1 MPHVSSNSP
10 RLSRRRFR
18 LPSERRTVTHDDT
31 RRPLDGFTVVDL
43 SSGIAGG
50 YCTKLLVDAGA
61 EVTKLE
67 DPAGDPLRRW
77 SASGAPIP
85 EGSDGAL
92 FQFLAA
98 SKRSVVLDPGDTA
111 DVQKAVR
118 MACKADAVV
127 WSPGSRL
134 AEHPDLAPARLQAAQ
149 PTLIATAITP
159 FGLQG
164 PWADRPASD
173 LTLQA
178 WSGGIWA
185 RGFPNRAP
193 VYVGGR
199 QDQWAS
205 GLAAG
210 VATLI
215 ARMTQI
221 RTRRGQLVDVSAL
234 EALSQWLF
242 GYSPMTTFDIA
253 GEPVKTVRS
262 VHVPGVEETKD
273 GYVGLMVGT
282 GQQWLDFC
290 AMVEHPEWTEDPSLL
305 RVTTRSD
312 NGSSISPLIKDW
324 TTARTTDEVRDV
336 ATAFQIPNSP
346 VGNGETIPR
355 FDHFVARGSFVAN
368 PSGFLQPNLPYTLH
382 GVTMRHFGAAPSLG
396 QHNSD
401 VLQDECGPELT
412 EVPSEVA
419 LPLAGFRVLD
429 LTSLFAG
436 PFFTRILAMFGAE
449 VIHLESVGRPDLY
462 RMYSTREVGRDEHWH
477 EWVPNFAGM
486 NTNKLGLTLDLR
498 AQRGRELFLEL
509 VETSDVVVENFSAR
523 VMDNLNLGF
532 DELRRRR
539 PDLIMV
545 RMPGFGLDGP
555 WRDVP
560 AFAPIIED
568 ASGVTWLTGY
578 ADEKPQ
584 EAQSVGDPNAALHAL
599 AATLLALIR
608 RERLGE
614 GVLVE
619 APMIGAALNIAAEQV
634 IEHSAY
640 GRTLMRDG
648 NRGATAA
655 PQGLYLSSDIDE
667 FGNRDSWVA
676 IAVETEDQWRAL
688 RSIVPAV
695 DPENAL
701 NDEPTRREMHDNIDE
716 ALSQWCEMRSADVI
730 VEQLWP
736 AGIPVAKVIAPH
748 RQGELPQLKAREF
761 FEIVEHPVLG
771 TGRYDTFSARFSAGP
786 LLRNRTPSPTLG
798 QHNELLLTALGCSRD
813 DLEALAAEGIIGTE
827 PKMGPAG

>member
-1 MPHVSSNSP
+1 MP
-10 RLSRRRFR
+10 
-18 LPSERRTVTHDDT
+18 
-31 RRPLDGFTVVDL
+31 
-43 SSGIAGG
+43 
-50 YCTKLLVDAGA
+50 
-61 EVTKLE
+61 
-67 DPAGDPLRRW
+67 
-77 SASGAPIP
+77 SGAVTLC
-85 EGSDGAL
+85 S
-92 FQFLAA
+92 
-98 SKRSVVLDPGDTA
+98 T
-111 DVQKAVR
+111 
-118 MACKADAVV
+118 
-127 WSPGSRL
+127 RL
-134 AEHPDLAPARLQAAQ
+134 
-149 PTLIATAITP
+149 IVTAITP
-159 FGLQG
+159 FGLEG
-164 PWADRPASD
+164 PWAHRAASD

-185 RGFPNRAP
+185 RGFPHRAP

-205 GLAAG
+205 GIAAG

-215 ARMTQI
+215 ARMTQM
-221 RTRRGQLVDVSAL
+221 RTRRGQLVDVSVL

-324 TTARTTDEVRDV
+324 TTARTTDEIRDV
-336 ATAFQIPNSP
+336 ASAFQIPNSP
-346 VGNGETIPR
+346 VGNGETIPH
-355 FDHFVARGSFVAN
+355 FDHFVERGSFVTN
-368 PSGFLQPNLPYTLH
+368 PGGFLQPDLPYALH
-382 GVTMRHFGAAPSLG
+382 GVAMRPVGAAPKLG
-396 QHNSD
+396 QHTSEGH
-401 VLQDECGPELT
+401 QAHRRCTEIS
-412 EVPSEVA
+412 EVPGEVA
-419 LPLAGFRVLD
+419 LPLSGFRVLD

-436 PFFTRILAMFGAE
+436 PFFTRLLAMFGAE

-462 RMYSTREVGRDEHWH
+462 RMYSTRQVGRDDQWY

-498 AQRGRELFLEL
+498 AERGRELFLDL

-539 PDLIMV
+539 PDLVMV

-578 ADEKPQ
+578 SDEKPQ

-608 RERLGE
+608 REHVLE
-614 GVLVE
+614 AVLVE

-640 GRTLMRDG
+640 GRTLMRNG
-648 NRGATAA
+648 NRGAAAA

-667 FGNRDSWVA
+667 FGHLDSWVA
-676 IAVETEDQWRAL
+676 IAVETDDQWHAL
-688 RSIVPAV
+688 RSIVPAA
-695 DPENAL
+695 DPDHTR
-701 NDEPTRREMHDNIDE
+701 NDESTRRDMHDEIDE
-716 ALSQWCEMRSADVI
+716 ALSNWCAERSSDEI
-730 VEQLWP
+730 VEKLWT
-736 AGIPVAKVIAPH
+736 AGVPVAKVIAPH
-748 RQGELPQLKAREF
+748 RQGDLPQLRDRKF
-761 FEIVEHPVLG
+761 FEVVEHPILG
-771 TGRYDTFSARFSAGP
+771 AGRYDTFSAKFSAVP
-786 LLRNRTPSPTLG
+786 LPRNRTPSPTLG
-798 QHNELLLTALGCSRD
+798 QHNEPLLKELGCSRRELD
-813 DLEALAAEGIIGTE
+813 QLAAEGVIGTT
-827 PKMGPAG
+827 PRMNPPG

>member
-1 MPHVSSNSP
+1 MPRAFSNSP
-10 RLSRRRFR
+10 LPSRRRSR
-18 LPSERRTVTHDDT
+18 LPSDLHTVTHDDT
-31 RRPLDGFTVVDL
+31 GRPLDGFAVVDL

-50 YCTKLLVDAGA
+50 YCSKLLVDAGA
-61 EVTKLE
+61 EVIKLE

-77 SASGAPIP
+77 SASGAPIADDA
-85 EGSDGAL
+85 DGAL

-98 SKRSVVLDPGDTA
+98 SKRSVVLDPDDAGDVLRA
-111 DVQKAVR
+111 AEIICQ
-118 MACKADAVV
+118 ADAVV

-134 AEHPDLAPARLQAAQ
+134 AEHPDLRPARLQEA
-149 PTLIATAITP
+149 TSDLIVTAITS
-159 FGLQG
+159 FGLEG
-164 PWADRPASD
+164 PWSDLPASD

-185 RGFPNRAP
+185 RGFPHRAP

-199 QDQWAS
+199 QDQWAA
-205 GLAAG
+205 GVAAG

-221 RTRRGQLVDVSAL
+221 RTGRGQLVDISIL
-234 EALSQWLF
+234 EALCQWLF
-242 GYSPMTTFDIA
+242 GYSPMTSFDIA

-324 TTARTTDEVRDV
+324 TTARTTEEVRDL
-336 ATAFQIPNSP
+336 ASAFLIPNSP
-346 VGNGETIPR
+346 IGNGETIPR
-355 FDHFVARGSFVAN
+355 FDHFVTRRSFVDN
-368 PSGFLQPNLPYTLH
+368 PGGFRQPALPYILH
-382 GVTMRHFGAAPSLG
+382 GVSMRDVGAAPALG
-396 QHNSD
+396 QHNGD
-401 VLQDECGPELT
+401 VLPRKQRPTGDGIT
-412 EVPSEVA
+412 DSDA
-419 LPLAGFRVLD
+419 LPLAGLRVLD

-436 PFFTRILAMFGAE
+436 PFFTRLLAMFGAE

-462 RMYSTREVGRDEHWH
+462 RMYSTRQVGRDDQWH

-498 AQRGRELFLEL
+498 AQRGRELFLDL
-509 VETSDVVVENFSAR
+509 VETCDVVVENFSAR

-532 DELRRRR
+532 GELRSRR
-539 PDLIMV
+539 PDIVMV

-599 AATLLALIR
+599 AGTLLALIH
-608 RERLGE
+608 RERTGK
-614 GVLVE
+614 GALVE

-640 GRTLMRDG
+640 GRTLTRNG

-667 FGNRDSWVA
+667 FGNRDCWVA
-676 IAVETEDQWRAL
+676 IAVETDGQWRAL
-688 RSIVPAV
+688 RRIVPTV
-695 DPENAL
+695 DPDAVL
-701 NDEPTRREMHDNIDE
+701 DGSAARLEMHGDIDE
-716 ALSQWCEMRSADVI
+716 ALSEWCATRSADQI
-730 VEQLWP
+730 VEELWP
-736 AGIPVAKVIAPH
+736 AGVPVAKVIAPH
-748 RQGELPQLKAREF
+748 HQGDLPQLQAREF
-761 FEIVEHPVLG
+761 FEVVNHPVMG
-771 TGRYDTFSARFSAGP
+771 AGRYDTFAAKFSAGP
-786 LLRNRTPSPTLG
+786 RQRNRTPAPTLG
-798 QHNELLLTALGCSRD
+798 QHTDDLLVALGCSREELTE
-813 DLEALAAEGIIGTE
+813 LEAQGIIGKM
-827 PKMGPAG
+827 PKMGASG